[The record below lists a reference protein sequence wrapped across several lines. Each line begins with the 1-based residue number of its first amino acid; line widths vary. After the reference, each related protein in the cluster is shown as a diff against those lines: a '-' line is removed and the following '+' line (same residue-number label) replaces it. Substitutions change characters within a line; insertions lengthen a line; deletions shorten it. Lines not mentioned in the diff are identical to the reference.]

1 MTKARKKIVRR
12 SNLILTSGIIAFA
25 IVISYFSYHYF
36 ELASSQIIDMSTQD
50 KRIQSRIQTN
60 DLAQAM
66 SSEVD
71 VVSSNL
77 QILADAPSIQLHEF
91 EKGKTMLDS
100 AENSSSSG
108 LVEFYMWLDQ
118 DGKII
123 WISNINQ
130 SSYQQYN
137 GFDLSYRPYFII
149 PKQTLQPYSSSAIES
164 NDNVPRLYLSYPV
177 IFNDA
182 QIEQN
187 TGNGTQV
194 NSFDGIQQ
202 QDLQGDQ
209 EDSHQVFGGVM
220 VAGIRIDTLGELVT
234 NRIVPQVEGDL
245 YLTDK
250 GGIILYASANESG
263 FVETALGKDFESYV
277 SNALTE
283 DSKKSLGGIVE
294 ISLNEEQRI
303 VGDGDNSESTN
314 SNDGDGIAISSGTID
329 SVIQRDLNTLQGAT
343 NTITY
348 SPVVMGQEGFLN
360 LYLMVPHNF
369 ASTVSNLISQLKTF
383 SIVMIAAIGIT
394 ALIVAIVVLSWNRRL
409 EKIVKARTE
418 ELEITNEQLKQND
431 KMQKEFINI
440 AAHELRTP
448 IQPILGL
455 SEIVSKESENK
466 QQRERLDVIF
476 RNAKRLRRLSE
487 DILDVSKIES
497 NSLLLNKSDF
507 NLPEL
512 ISQVATDYRRQNIDG
527 NRESDYYHDD
537 HITET
542 ISSNNPQILIKY
554 LDAIP
559 FTSSFISSQPLI
571 DEHGNPVN
579 HTIMIR
585 GDRERISQVISN
597 LLSNALKFTK
607 EGNVTISTEI
617 LRESKEVLVRVR
629 DTGDG
634 IDPRIM
640 PRLFTKFATTSF
652 EGTGLGLYISK
663 KIIEAHGGRIWA
675 TDNNSERNKK
685 EIEQYKEKHDSKGAT
700 FYFTLP
706 YLY

>member
-1 MTKARKKIVRR
+1 
-12 SNLILTSGIIAFA
+12 
-25 IVISYFSYHYF
+25 
-36 ELASSQIIDMSTQD
+36 
-50 KRIQSRIQTN
+50 
-60 DLAQAM
+60 
-66 SSEVD
+66 
-71 VVSSNL
+71 
-77 QILADAPSIQLHEF
+77 
-91 EKGKTMLDS
+91 
-100 AENSSSSG
+100 
-108 LVEFYMWLDQ
+108 
-118 DGKII
+118 
-123 WISNINQ
+123 
-130 SSYQQYN
+130 
-137 GFDLSYRPYFII
+137 
-149 PKQTLQPYSSSAIES
+149 
-164 NDNVPRLYLSYPV
+164 
-177 IFNDA
+177 
-182 QIEQN
+182 
-187 TGNGTQV
+187 
-194 NSFDGIQQ
+194 
-202 QDLQGDQ
+202 
-209 EDSHQVFGGVM
+209 
-220 VAGIRIDTLGELVT
+220 
-234 NRIVPQVEGDL
+234 
-245 YLTDK
+245 
-250 GGIILYASANESG
+250 
-263 FVETALGKDFESYV
+263 
-277 SNALTE
+277 
-283 DSKKSLGGIVE
+283 
-294 ISLNEEQRI
+294 
-303 VGDGDNSESTN
+303 
-314 SNDGDGIAISSGTID
+314 
-329 SVIQRDLNTLQGAT
+329 
-343 NTITY
+343 
-348 SPVVMGQEGFLN
+348 
-360 LYLMVPHNF
+360 
-369 ASTVSNLISQLKTF
+369 
-383 SIVMIAAIGIT
+383 
-394 ALIVAIVVLSWNRRL
+394 
-409 EKIVKARTE
+409 
-418 ELEITNEQLKQND
+418 
-431 KMQKEFINI
+431 
-440 AAHELRTP
+440 
-448 IQPILGL
+448 
-455 SEIVSKESENK
+455 
-466 QQRERLDVIF
+466 VIF